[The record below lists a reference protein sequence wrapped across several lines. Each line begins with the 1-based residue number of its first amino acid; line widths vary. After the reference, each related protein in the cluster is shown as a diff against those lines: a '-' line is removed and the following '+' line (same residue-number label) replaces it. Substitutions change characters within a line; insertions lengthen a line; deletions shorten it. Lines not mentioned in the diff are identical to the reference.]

1 MLSINQL
8 HNEIRVREERKKNV
22 YKKILKL
29 CYQKIIN
36 TNNKSDQ
43 CFCFYNCPEFTYGIP
58 SYNILNCNT
67 FIMED
72 LIEKGFKVTYTHP
85 NLLYINWSTS
95 NQSNNTKSLEYNNDK
110 NKLEYNNFRDIM
122 DMSTN
127 NNSLLYDNNI
137 NNNYTFY

>member
-8 HNEIRVREERKKNV
+8 HNEIRVREERKRNV

-43 CFCFYNCPEFTYGIP
+43 CFCFYSCPEFTYGIP
-58 SYNILNCNT
+58 SYNILNCNSY
-67 FIMED
+67 IMED

-85 NLLYINWSTS
+85 NLLYINWSTP
-95 NQSNNTKSLEYNNDK
+95 SNNNQKK
-110 NKLEYNNFRDIM
+110 FRV
-122 DMSTN
+122 
-127 NNSLLYDNNI
+127 
-137 NNNYTFY
+137 